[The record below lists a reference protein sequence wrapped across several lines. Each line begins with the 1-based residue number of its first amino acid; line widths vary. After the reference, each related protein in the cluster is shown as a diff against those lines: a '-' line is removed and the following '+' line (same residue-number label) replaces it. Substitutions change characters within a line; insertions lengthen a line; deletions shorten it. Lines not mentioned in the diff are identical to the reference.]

1 MRHRAGGC
9 GAPGSPTHRGSGRE
23 ARRAH
28 PPGRGAGGTCEP
40 SCSSLGRSAA
50 LSACTPHL
58 RGGPVGTVRR
68 DDRTA
73 PLRVFEPRPEVT
85 IHCPGLEVRVHV
97 ELLNATLFRDRV
109 FGGVTDREMR
119 SLRVRVGPRS
129 NSPSTLVGRGIS
141 GRRDTGAQRA
151 QRGGRAEVG
160 ALQLEAQGRRRPL
173 EGRRGVRPRL
183 PQTLQGALTVPTPR
197 FWFSGLQNPERT
209 HFCCCKPPGS
219 WDFVMAAVHPKLSC

>member
-9 GAPGSPTHRGSGRE
+9 GTPGSPTHRGSGRE

-40 SCSSLGRSAA
+40 SCSSPGRSAA

-68 DDRTA
+68 HDRTA
-73 PLRVFEPRPEVT
+73 PLRVFEPRPEVR
-85 IHCPGLEVRVHV
+85 IHCPGSEVRVHV

-129 NSPSTLVGRGIS
+129 NSPSTLVGRGIF

-151 QRGGRAEVG
+151 RRGG
-160 ALQLEAQGRRRPL
+160 QGR
-173 EGRRGVRPRL
+173 GRRVAAG
-183 PQTLQGALTVPTPR
+183 G
-197 FWFSGLQNPERT
+197 
-209 HFCCCKPPGS
+209 PGS
-219 WDFVMAAVHPKLSC
+219 PATTGRSERGEAEAPPDPAGGADRADTSILVFWTSEPRENTLLLL

>member
-9 GAPGSPTHRGSGRE
+9 GTPGSPTHRGSGRE

-73 PLRVFEPRPEVT
+73 PLRVFEPRPEVR

-151 QRGGRAEVG
+151 RRGG
-160 ALQLEAQGRRRPL
+160 QGR
-173 EGRRGVRPRL
+173 GRRVAAGGPGWPATTGRSERGEAEAPPDPAGGADRADTSILVFWTSEPREN
-183 PQTLQGALTVPTPR
+183 TLL
-197 FWFSGLQNPERT
+197 L
-209 HFCCCKPPGS
+209 
-219 WDFVMAAVHPKLSC
+219 L